1 MTNKTTDGVAEER
14 ETISETAADAKAEKA
29 RKRARAQK
37 KYSPAEERFNIITHI
52 FGAVVCAVFGV
63 VMIVTAA
70 SGVAQGK
77 YGGIAVTGVS
87 CFTAALV
94 LTYVISA
101 VYHASPYGSALRN
114 VMRRFDH
121 CSIALLIAGSYLAYS
136 IVGLIVH
143 GTDQPAD
150 TVWGIVIS
158 SVVGLLAVIVIA
170 FNGISVEKF
179 KVFTFIAYIV
189 MGWMIILRVYHLFL
203 AIGLPA
209 FMLLLG
215 GGIAYTAGTP
225 FYKISKIPFNHAIW
239 HLFVLAGSVLMIC
252 GVQFYLL

>member
-1 MTNKTTDGVAEER
+1 
-14 ETISETAADAKAEKA
+14 
-29 RKRARAQK
+29 
-37 KYSPAEERFNIITHI
+37 
-52 FGAVVCAVFGV
+52 
-63 VMIVTAA
+63 MIVTAA
-70 SGVAQGK
+70 LGVADGK
-77 YGGIAVTGVS
+77 YGGMAVTGVA
-87 CFTAALV
+87 CFTAALII
-94 LTYVISA
+94 TYVISA
-101 VYHASPYGSALRN
+101 IYHASRYGSALRS

-136 IVGLIVH
+136 IIGLIVH

-158 SVVGLLAVIVIA
+158 SVVGLLAVIVIV

-189 MGWMIILRVYHLFL
+189 MGWMIIFRVYHLFL

-215 GGIAYTAGTP
+215 GGLAYTAGTP
-225 FYKISKIPFNHAIW
+225 FYKIDKIPYNHAIW
-239 HLFVLAGSVLMIC
+239 HLFVLAGSVFMIC